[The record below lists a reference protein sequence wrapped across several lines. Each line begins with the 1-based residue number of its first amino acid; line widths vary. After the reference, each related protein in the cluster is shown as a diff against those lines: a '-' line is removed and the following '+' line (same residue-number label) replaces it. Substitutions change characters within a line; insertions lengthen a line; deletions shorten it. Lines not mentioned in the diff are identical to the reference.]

1 MTDHTDRVRV
11 PSLVRECIAALRQAR
26 CDVYEP
32 AVSLRQYLILLPDG
46 QTREL
51 GPHVFALLCY
61 RVYREVN
68 GP

>member
-51 GPHVFALLCY
+51 DPHVFALLCW
-61 RVYREVN
+61 RVWEEVK

>member
-1 MTDHTDRVRV
+1 MTSGDTNI
-11 PSLVRECIAALRQAR
+11 VRECIAALRQAR

-51 GPHVFALLCY
+51 APRVFTLLCY
-61 RVYREVN
+61 GAYLKVH
-68 GP
+68 G